1 LPMFASSALSAA
13 ARVFDIAVVS
23 LIFAVLL

>member
-1 LPMFASSALSAA
+1 MFASSALSAA